1 MKAVVIREPHD
12 AGYGEILQPRIT
24 DGQVLVRVAVAGV
37 CMSDLEVY
45 DGTRPE
51 QYVKYPCIPGHEWCG
66 TVGEIGAG
74 VRHLKVGDRVAVEGH
89 NYCGRCFFCQRG
101 QTNLC
106 ESYNELGFTL
116 PGGYAE
122 YVAVRADLA
131 HPFSDSLPFEMAAL
145 TEPGSCAG
153 HGMLRAPVRPGEIV
167 AIVGPGTIGLLGAAW
182 AKALKAGRIIVIGL
196 DRKSESLARTIGATD
211 YFTVTENPAEQVRA
225 LTSGRGAD
233 VVFEAAGN
241 PTAVALA
248 CDVARRGG
256 TVVAAGVAGGRR
268 PLRLDSDLFSLKDL
282 RVQGIFAYTSEVFQ
296 KTLRQIEGGALDVR
310 PFITHRFPLEQYL
323 QAFHLLK
330 HRPEPVLKILLMP

>member
-1 MKAVVIREPHD
+1 MRAVVIRKPHD
-12 AGYGEILQPRIT
+12 AEYGELPQPRIT
-24 DGQVLVRVAVAGV
+24 DGQVLVRVAAVGV
-37 CMSDLEVY
+37 CLSDVEVY
-45 DGTRPE
+45 EGTRPE
-51 QYVKYPCIPGHEWCG
+51 QYVKYPCVPGHEWCG
-66 TVGEIGAG
+66 TVAEIGAG
-74 VRHLKVGDRVAVEGH
+74 VRYLKVGDRVAVEGH

-131 HPFSDSLPFEMAAL
+131 HPFSDLLSFELAAL
-145 TEPGSCAG
+145 TEPASCAG
-153 HGMLRAPVRPGEIV
+153 YGMLGAPISPGDTV

-182 AKALKAGRIIVIGL
+182 AKALNAGRIIVIGRN
-196 DRKSESLARTIGATD
+196 RKNESLARVIGATD
-211 YFTVTENPAEQVRA
+211 FLMVSENPAEQVRA

-233 VVFEAAGN
+233 VVLEAVGN

-256 TVVAAGVAGGRR
+256 SVVAAGVAGGRQ
-268 PLRLDSDLFSLKDL
+268 PLTLESDLFCLKDL
-282 RVQGIFAYTSEVFQ
+282 RVHGIFAYTSEIFQ
-296 KTLRQIEGGALDVR
+296 KTLRQIEGGALEVR
-310 PFITHRFPLEQYL
+310 PFITHRLPLEQFG

-330 HRPEPVLKILLMP
+330 HRPEPVLKIVLKP

>member
-1 MKAVVIREPHD
+1 MKGVVIRKPRD
-12 AGYGEILQPRIT
+12 AEYGELPQPRIT
-24 DGQVLVRVAVAGV
+24 DGQVLVRVAKVGV
-37 CMSDLEVY
+37 CLSDVEIY

-51 QYVKYPCIPGHEWCG
+51 EYVKYPCIPGHEWCG
-66 TVGEIGAG
+66 TVAEIGAG

-131 HPFSDSLPFEMAAL
+131 HPFSDSLSFELAVL
-145 TEPGSCAG
+145 TEPASCAG
-153 HGMLRAPVRPGEIV
+153 YGMLGAPVRPGDTV
-167 AIVGPGTIGLLGAAW
+167 AVVGPGSVGLLGVAW
-182 AKALKAGRIIVIGL
+182 ARALNAGCIIAIGRS
-196 DRKSESLARTIGATD
+196 RKRESLARAVGATD
-211 YFTVTENPAEQVRA
+211 YLTMTENPTEQVRA

-248 CDVARRGG
+248 YEVARRGG
-256 TVVAAGVAGGRR
+256 TVLAAGIAGGGRT
-268 PLRLDSDLFSLKDL
+268 LTLDSDMFCLKDL
-282 RVQGIFAYTSEVFQ
+282 RVHGIFAYTSEVFQ
-296 KTLRQIEGGALDVR
+296 QTLRRIESGALDVR
-310 PFITHRFPLEQYL
+310 QFVTHRFPLEQFL
-323 QAFHLLK
+323 QAFSLLK
-330 HRPEPVLKILLMP
+330 NRPEPVLKIVLTP

>member
-1 MKAVVIREPHD
+1 MKGVVIRKPHD
-12 AGYGEILQPRIT
+12 AEYGELPQPRIT
-24 DGQVLVRVAVAGV
+24 DEQVLVRVAMVGV
-37 CMSDLEVY
+37 CLSDVEVY

-51 QYVKYPCIPGHEWCG
+51 EYVKYPCIPGHEWCG
-66 TVGEIGAG
+66 TVAEIGAG
-74 VRHLKVGDRVAVEGH
+74 VRHLTVGDRVAVEGH

-101 QTNLC
+101 ETNLC

-131 HPFSDSLPFEMAAL
+131 HPFSDSLPFELAAL

-153 HGMLRAPVRPGEIV
+153 YGMLRASVRPGETV

-182 AKALKAGRIIVIGL
+182 AKSLHAGRIIVIGRN
-196 DRKSESLARTIGATD
+196 RKNESLARIIGATD
-211 YFTVTENPAEQVRA
+211 FFTMTENPTEQVRA
-225 LTSGRGAD
+225 LTNGRGAD
-233 VVFEAAGN
+233 VVLEAAGN

-268 PLRLDSDLFSLKDL
+268 PLTLESDLFCLKDL
-282 RVQGIFAYTSEVFQ
+282 RVHGIFAYTSEVFQ

-330 HRPEPVLKILLMP
+330 HRPEPVLKIVLTP